1 MTDEEKK
8 AAVQKEFAFI
18 NERIKALG
26 DKPTPADL
34 LMTAISIGASGANM
48 EIILSQPD
56 HSHPSI
62 HTREYQ
68 YQLAETKERK
78 AMERIEFHKEL
89 AGVFLRL
96 GYINSGNG
104 QDLCTVAPD
113 LDQQISWELGIQ
125 PDSEL
130 AALLA
135 SFKEYLDNKRNE
147 QLH

>member
-1 MTDEEKK
+1 MTVEEKK
-8 AAVQKEFAFI
+8 AAVLKEFAFI
-18 NERIKALG
+18 SERIKALG
-26 DKPTPADL
+26 DNPTPVDL
-34 LMTAISIGASGANM
+34 LMTAIGIGASGANI
-48 EIILSQPD
+48 EVILSQPD
-56 HSHPSI
+56 HLHPSI
-62 HTREYQ
+62 HTRGYQ

-78 AMERIEFHKEL
+78 AMERVEFHKEL

-104 QDLCTVAPD
+104 HDLCTGIPN

-130 AALLA
+130 AAILA